1 MNESHDVRRS
11 SRLRKAPH
19 YLKDYNHQIHN
30 STISHNDTQVMYPIS
45 LVLPNNSL
53 DKNQLCLIASIS
65 SHNEPKLY
73 EEAVKSAKWRNAMK
87 DEIEALNTN
96 ETWYIIDLPPGKKSI
111 GCKWVYK
118 LKFNADGKIERH
130 KAHLVAKGY
139 TQVEGVDYH
148 ETFSPVAKMTTIRL
162 LIVVA
167 AAKNW
172 NLDQLDVSNAFP
184 HGDLD
189 EEVYMDLPQGL
200 HTKKP
205 NQVCRLKKS
214 FNQLK

>member
-1 MNESHDVRRS
+1 MSYLSYENVGEHVQQQEENINTQIEEDMNESHDVRRS

-65 SHNEPKLY
+65 SHSEPKLY
-73 EEAVKSAKWRNAMK
+73 EEAVKSAEWRNAMK
-87 DEIEALNTN
+87 DEIKALNTN
-96 ETWYIIDLPPGKKSI
+96 ETWCITDLPPGKKSI
-111 GCKWVYK
+111 GCKWLYK

-130 KAHLVAKGY
+130 KARLVAKGY

-162 LIVVA
+162 LIAVA
-167 AAKNW
+167 ATKN
-172 NLDQLDVSNAFP
+172 
-184 HGDLD
+184 
-189 EEVYMDLPQGL
+189 
-200 HTKKP
+200 
-205 NQVCRLKKS
+205 
-214 FNQLK
+214 